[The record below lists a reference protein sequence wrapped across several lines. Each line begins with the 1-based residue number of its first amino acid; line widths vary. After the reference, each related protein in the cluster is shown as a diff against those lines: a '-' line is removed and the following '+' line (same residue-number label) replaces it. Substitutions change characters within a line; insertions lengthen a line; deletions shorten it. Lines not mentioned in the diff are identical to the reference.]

1 MKYTSTGL
9 VTACL
14 ATMIAFPAQAQ
25 AVKAGDEMVDKQISG
40 FFDTLKQGDADG
52 AIAAVMNSSPLWA
65 NRTGAKE
72 QMVAQVE
79 AATKIYG
86 PLVSFDCL
94 PTLHTGSLISRKYCF
109 AQHQL
114 MVVRWQ
120 FDFAR
125 LPTGW
130 SVAYFGFT
138 DQANNWPDGD

>member
-1 MKYTSTGL
+1 MKCTATGFA
-9 VTACL
+9 TACL
-14 ATMIAFPAQAQ
+14 AMMLAFPASAQ
-25 AVKAGDEMVDKQISG
+25 SEKASDDMVDKQITS
-40 FFDTLKQGDADG
+40 FFDTMKRGDMNG
-52 AIAAVMNSSPLWA
+52 AIAGVMDSSPLWA

-79 AATKIYG
+79 AASKIYG

-94 PTLHTGSLISRKYCF
+94 PTLRTGSLVSRKYCF
-109 AQHQL
+109 AQHKL

-130 SVAYFGFT
+130 SVSYFGFT